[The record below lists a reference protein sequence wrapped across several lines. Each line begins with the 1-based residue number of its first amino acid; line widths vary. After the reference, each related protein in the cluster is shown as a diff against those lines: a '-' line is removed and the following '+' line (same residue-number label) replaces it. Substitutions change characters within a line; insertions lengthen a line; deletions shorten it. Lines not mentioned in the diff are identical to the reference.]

1 MIRQTAEI
9 LTSSF
14 RAEDVVGRLGG
25 DEFCVFYTG
34 QNDVDTLGCKAAQIC
49 EAVRHIHPAQNGG
62 PGTSVSIGI
71 ARRESGDDFDS
82 LYRKAD
88 AALYQRKEAL
98 GAMATRSTAMAPIP
112 KQKTGLE
119 QKRRFLF
126 QACPV

>member
-34 QNDVDTLGCKAAQIC
+34 QNDVDTLGCKAAQIP
-49 EAVRHIHPAQNGG
+49 E
-62 PGTSVSIGI
+62 
-71 ARRESGDDFDS
+71 
-82 LYRKAD
+82 
-88 AALYQRKEAL
+88 
-98 GAMATRSTAMAPIP
+98 
-112 KQKTGLE
+112 QKTGLE